1 MCLTKIMNNL
11 KIYIVLNSYLS
22 KNYKNQSSH
31 KKFNKIEWQKLNNSM
46 IMLKFS
52 YNKSK
57 IY

>member
-1 MCLTKIMNNL
+1 MNNL